1 MTMRN
6 IFFTCEMGKR
16 EGKHYTA
23 KDPNAPTVLVLHPHP
38 LHGGTMNNKVVY
50 KLFHTFVNNGFS
62 ALRFNFRG
70 VGKSHGVFDH
80 GVGELID
87 ATTALDW
94 LQHNNPDVS
103 NYWVAGFSFGA
114 WVGLQLVMRRP
125 EVKGFIMV
133 SPPANSYDFSFLS
146 PCPVSG
152 CIIQGT
158 NDLVVPEPQVAKLV
172 EQISIQPNIKIQYS
186 VINKAEHFFTDKLD
200 ELESVVD
207 KYIKSEISVSNRVV
221 KNTKQ
226 DKHKLL
232 AELPLHNPEIDE

>member
-1 MTMRN
+1 MRN

-16 EGKHYTA
+16 EAKYYTA

-50 KLFHTFVNNGFS
+50 RLFHTFVNNGFS
-62 ALRFNFRG
+62 AMRFNFRG

-94 LQHNNPDVS
+94 LQNNNPDVS
-103 NYWVAGFSFGA
+103 NYWIAGFSFGA

-125 EVKGFIMV
+125 EVKGFVMI

-152 CIIQGT
+152 CIVQGT
-158 NDLVVPEPQVAKLV
+158 NDLVVPEHNVAKLV
-172 EQISIQPNIKIQYS
+172 DQISVQPNIKIQYN
-186 VINKAEHFFTDKLD
+186 VINKADHFFTNKLD
-200 ELESVVD
+200 EMESVVD
-207 KYIKSEISVSNRVV
+207 KYIKSEMHNIMQDNKIS
-221 KNTKQ
+221 KK
-226 DKHKLL
+226 DKHKLI
-232 AELPLHNPEIDE
+232 AELPIHTSDFDE

>member
-1 MTMRN
+1 MRN
-6 IFFTCEMGKR
+6 IFFTCEMGTR
-16 EGKHYTA
+16 EAKYYTA

-50 KLFHTFVNNGFS
+50 RLFHTFVNNGFS
-62 ALRFNFRG
+62 AMRFNFRG

-94 LQHNNPDVS
+94 LQNNNPDVS
-103 NYWVAGFSFGA
+103 NYWIAGFSFGA

-125 EVKGFIMV
+125 EVKGFVMI

-152 CIIQGT
+152 CIVQGT
-158 NDLVVPEPQVAKLV
+158 NDLVVPEHSVAKLV
-172 EQISIQPNIKIQYS
+172 DQISVQPNIKIQYN
-186 VINKAEHFFTDKLD
+186 VINKADHFFTNKLD
-200 ELESVVD
+200 EMESVVD
-207 KYIKSEISVSNRVV
+207 KYIKSEMHNIMQDNKIS
-221 KNTKQ
+221 KK
-226 DKHKLL
+226 DKHKLI
-232 AELPLHNPEIDE
+232 AELPIHTSDFDE

>member
-1 MTMRN
+1 
-6 IFFTCEMGKR
+6 
-16 EGKHYTA
+16 
-23 KDPNAPTVLVLHPHP
+23 
-38 LHGGTMNNKVVY
+38 MNNKVVY

>member
-1 MTMRN
+1 MRN

-16 EGKHYTA
+16 EA
-23 KDPNAPTVLVLHPHP
+23 KYYAASDPHAPIVLVLHPHP

-50 KLFHTFVNNGFS
+50 RLFHTFVNNGFS
-62 ALRFNFRG
+62 AMRFNFRG

-80 GVGELID
+80 GLGELID

-94 LQHNNPDVS
+94 LQNTNPDAS

-125 EVKGFIMV
+125 EVKGFVMV

-152 CIIQGT
+152 CIIQGS
-158 NDLVVPEPQVAKLV
+158 NDNVVPEPHVSKLV
-172 EQISIQPNIKIQYS
+172 EQISNQSNIKVSYN
-186 VINKAEHFFTDKLD
+186 VVKADHFFNGKLD
-200 ELESVVD
+200 ELEGIVD
-207 KYIKSEISVSNRVV
+207 RYLKAEIK
-221 KNTKQ
+221 
-226 DKHKLL
+226 
-232 AELPLHNPEIDE
+232 AEQHPSKKKSKRLITDYDE